1 MALNNPLQAFDGIV
15 KPLDI
20 ALSQPQ
26 GHKLQGLSFAVKDIC
41 AIAGETTGFGN
52 IDWQATHEV
61 EKTNAPVID
70 LLLEQGARLV
80 AKACSDE
87 LALSL
92 DGINVHFGTP
102 VNPQW
107 PERIPGGS
115 SSGPASMV
123 AAGLVDFGIGTDTA
137 GSIRVPASYCG
148 IYSLR
153 PTFDAINSDSFLPLG
168 PSFDTVG
175 ILASDI
181 EILTKVASCLL
192 YDRNEQERSTIAA
205 RKKLI
210 ILDECFQMLSAN
222 LAPDMMAALQRLKS
236 CFEKV
241 TTVQTLLPQHDAK
254 MPKTLEEIVE
264 NFAAIRGYEAW
275 QCHGQWIESVNP
287 DMAESIKSRFL
298 LCRNATA
305 GDANK
310 ARMVQKH
317 LQQFLAE
324 ILGDHTF
331 FCLPTTVGLPPLKI
345 SPADQLQENRLAN
358 MQLCSIA
365 SFAGLP
371 QVTIPVFL
379 NQYERQYGQQN
390 GLTKSSRPL
399 ASGISLIGGKNQD
412 LLLLAAAAD
421 AVRALNH

>member
-1 MALNNPLQAFDGIV
+1 MVLKNPLQAFDGVV

-20 ALSQPQ
+20 VLSQPQ
-26 GHKLQGLSFAVKDIC
+26 GRKLAGLSFAVKDIC

-52 IDWQATHEV
+52 LDWQATHRV
-61 EKTNAPVID
+61 EEKNAPAID
-70 LLLEQGARLV
+70 LLLNQGAHLL

-102 VNPQW
+102 LNPQW

-153 PTFDAINSDSFLPLG
+153 PTFDAINSEGFLPLG

-175 ILASDI
+175 ILAANI
-181 EILTKVASCLL
+181 ETLTKVASCLL
-192 YDRNEQERSTIAA
+192 PDGDGHERSTSAA
-205 RKKLI
+205 VKNLI
-210 ILDECFQMLSAN
+210 ILDECFQMLSAE
-222 LAPDMMAALQRLKS
+222 LAPDMMAATQSLKS

-254 MPKTLEEIVE
+254 MPKSLGEIVE
-264 NFAAIRGYEAW
+264 DFSAIRGYEAW
-275 QCHGQWIESVNP
+275 QCHGQWLETVNP

-305 GDANK
+305 GDADK
-310 ARMVQKH
+310 ARLVHKQ

-324 ILGDHTF
+324 VLGEHTF
-331 FCLPTTVGLPPLKI
+331 FCLPTTIGLPPLKI
-345 SPADQLQENRLAN
+345 SPAEQLQQNRLAN

-371 QVTIPVFL
+371 QITIPVVL
-379 NQYERQYGQQN
+379 HQYGQ
-390 GLTKSSRPL
+390 LTESNRPL

-412 LLLLAAAAD
+412 LPLLAAAAD
-421 AVRALNH
+421 VAKAINR